1 MAPAA
6 DRAPLDISTCPTRHR
21 VPQAGLRAVVPA
33 ARHWPGPNPEP
44 LPYDEARAREI
55 VGNYEN
61 DTMDLTIDSTDE
73 PGLRLEVRMKP
84 EVRAAYKEMP
94 LDHAPFDL
102 SLLPRR
108 RRRVHHHQRRPHR
121 AAGFFTRDESGAVV
135 GAEFAG
141 RLYGRVPT
149 APKVK
154 PGVRSRTGQ
163 EPKHCV
169 EDLRQATNEDSC
181 QVDRRSRTTPSPRH
195 APEPQAA
202 SHRAQN
208 TRFCLPIH
216 RRGRSG
222 CPRVPRVSPAPVP

>member
-6 DRAPLDISTCPTRHR
+6 DRAPLDISACPTRHR

-84 EVRAAYKEMP
+84 EVRAASKEMP

-102 SLLPRR
+102 SLLLGDADGYIITSGARTGQ
-108 RRRVHHHQRRPHR
+108 RV
-121 AAGFFTRDESGAVV
+121 FFTRDESGAVV

-208 TRFCLPIH
+208 TRFCLH
-216 RRGRSG
+216 QDWRR
-222 CPRVPRVSPAPVP
+222 